1 MADAVEDGGSALTPA
16 QRKLFELRM
25 KVNAGR
31 KANKQEVAAE
41 HERVVNKDAQAR
53 KAAAVKRK
61 QEWKEEA
68 ASGTT
73 HLKETGAKAFVY
85 VWRKE
90 KRKAAF
96 GWDVFNQDSLFKGY
110 KKRLVNLPTHAGGVD
125 GSAEAS
131 ALAVPAA
138 AAATADLNDLE
149 HKLSY
154 GKSVK
159 VPEENLDRMA
169 QELEE
174 RIQARKKFSRR
185 RQHYEGE
192 DVDYINDQNRLFNRK
207 AKQAFDKYTVE
218 IRQNLERGTA
228 L

>member
-1 MADAVEDGGSALTPA
+1 MADENGEQLRDMTPA
-16 QRKLFELRM
+16 QQKLFELRM

-41 HERVVNKDAQAR
+41 HDRIVSKDK
-53 KAAAVKRK
+53 KAKKEENFKRREEQK
-61 QEWKEEA
+61 QEA
-68 ASGTT
+68 ANGTA
-73 HLKETGAKAFVY
+73 HLLETAEVAEIKTKKNAK
-85 VWRKE
+85 KE

-110 KKRLVNLPTHAGGVD
+110 KKRLASLPTSGD
-125 GSAEAS
+125 GESTDGAS
-131 ALAVPAA
+131 N
-138 AAATADLNDLE
+138 ATAVVAVAANIDNLE
-149 HKLSY
+149 DQLSY
-154 GKSVK
+154 GKDDK
-159 VPEENLDRMA
+159 VSQENLDRMA
-169 QELEE
+169 KELEE

>member
-1 MADAVEDGGSALTPA
+1 MADESGEQPRGMTPA
-16 QRKLFELRM
+16 QQKLFELRM

-41 HERVVNKDAQAR
+41 HDRIVNKDK
-53 KAAAVKRK
+53 KAKKEENFKRREEKK
-61 QEWKEEA
+61 QEA
-68 ASGTT
+68 ANGIA
-73 HLKETGAKAFVY
+73 HLLETAEVAELKTKKNEK
-85 VWRKE
+85 KE

-110 KKRLVNLPTHAGGVD
+110 KKRLASLPTSGD
-125 GSAEAS
+125 GESTDGAS
-131 ALAVPAA
+131 N
-138 AAATADLNDLE
+138 ATAVVVANIDNLE
-149 HKLSY
+149 DQLSY
-154 GKSVK
+154 GKDDK
-159 VPEENLDRMA
+159 VSQENLDRMA
-169 QELEE
+169 KELEE

>member
-1 MADAVEDGGSALTPA
+1 MADESEMTPA

-41 HERVVNKDAQAR
+41 HERIVNKDK
-53 KAAAVKRK
+53 KAKKEESVKRK
-61 QEWKEEA
+61 QEKKEEVT
-68 ASGTT
+68 SGTA
-73 HLKETGAKAFVY
+73 HLKETAEEAEVKTKKNEK
-85 VWRKE
+85 KE

-110 KKRLVNLPTHAGGVD
+110 KKRLANLPTHADESAD
-125 GSAEAS
+125 GSTAI
-131 ALAVPAA
+131 VVAA
-138 AAATADLNDLE
+138 ADMNNLE
-149 HKLSY
+149 DELSY
-154 GKSVK
+154 GKNDNVS
-159 VPEENLDRMA
+159 EENLERMA

-174 RIQARKKFSRR
+174 RIKARKKFSRR